1 MNINIEI
8 YSHELNS
15 ALSRLHEWSSQYD
28 WGATSG
34 NPSFDVTIQFIP
46 DPGRLA
52 ERVQIDRLLPWEEA
66 LEVEKERNAE
76 STSLL
81 EKLRKHNIIKEDNS
95 LSDIEAESLEL
106 MNFLRGGNRRA

>member
-66 LEVEKERNAE
+66 LELQKERNAE

-106 MNFLRGGNRRA
+106 MNFLRGGNHNG